1 MPRILNII
9 DKIASRTTY
18 LELLLENPQAIEQ
31 LIELCAQSQMIAEQV
46 ARYPIL
52 LDELLNTEALRNP
65 LPFTQYPDELK
76 QYMLRLPQDDE
87 EQFIDGFTPIQTVYF
102 ITRLQP
108 QIFSAYCLL

>member
-1 MPRILNII
+1 M

-52 LDELLNTEALRNP
+52 LDELLNTERYVIHCLSRSTLMNKAI
-65 LPFTQYPDELK
+65 YAA
-76 QYMLRLPQDDE
+76 
-87 EQFIDGFTPIQTVYF
+87 
-102 ITRLQP
+102 ITGKTMRT
-108 QIFSAYCLL
+108 IY